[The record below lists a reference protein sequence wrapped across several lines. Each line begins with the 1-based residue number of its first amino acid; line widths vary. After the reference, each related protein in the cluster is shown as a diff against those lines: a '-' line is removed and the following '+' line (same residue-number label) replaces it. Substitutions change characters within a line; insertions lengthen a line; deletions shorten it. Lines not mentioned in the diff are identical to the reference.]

1 MVRAVSDPRAFVTDT
16 HPLLLHAAGRR
27 SLGRRAAAHFAACER
42 REAIIYVP
50 AAVIWETS
58 LLARVG
64 RIRLERA
71 VRGFFEE
78 LFSNPAFQPFDLT
91 AEQVLLADEARP
103 NQDPFDG
110 LICAAARSL
119 GLPLISRDREIQDW
133 GRVVTS
139 W

>member
-1 MVRAVSDPRAFVTDT
+1 MPEPRAFVTDT

-27 SLGRRAAAHFAACER
+27 SLGRRSAAHFAACER

-64 RIRLERA
+64 RIRLERG

-91 AEQVLLADEARP
+91 AEQVLLADEERP